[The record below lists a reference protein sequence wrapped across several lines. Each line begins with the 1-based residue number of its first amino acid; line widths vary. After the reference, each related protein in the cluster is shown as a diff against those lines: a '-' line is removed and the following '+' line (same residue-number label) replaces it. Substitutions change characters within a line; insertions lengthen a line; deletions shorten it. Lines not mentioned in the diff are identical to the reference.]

1 MSRLVSSLSNV
12 VQSAVQMAQDP
23 KWTLLAGR
31 VLWLFDALLSTAIL
45 FKINCLSLLP
55 FCLTSTDTEIDW
67 KAYMEQIEQYL
78 AGERD
83 YALIKG
89 GTGPLWFIHMS
100 ITIDISYPAG
110 HVWIYTALYKITS
123 NGKDV
128 FSAQVVF
135 VLLYLATL
143 GITISMYRAARVN
156 QRRGVSKIRS
166 LRISFHY
173 SVCQN
178 DYTAYTSSDFSTIAG
193 HNYFLSRLVGCLQD
207 DNGLPAASPT
217 PSHWES
223 K

>member
-1 MSRLVSSLSNV
+1 MDSAGRT
-12 VQSAVQMAQDP
+12 SAVAVRCAAEHRNLAQDQ
-23 KWTLLAGR
+23 
-31 VLWLFDALLSTAIL
+31 
-45 FKINCLSLLP
+45 LSLRAA
-55 FCLTSTDTEIDW
+55 FCLTFTDTEIDW
-67 KAYMEQIEQYL
+67 KAYMEQVGQYL

-89 GTGPLWFIHMS
+89 GTGPLWFIHLS

-156 QRRGVSKIRS
+156 QRRGVSKI
-166 LRISFHY
+166 
-173 SVCQN
+173 
-178 DYTAYTSSDFSTIAG
+178 
-193 HNYFLSRLVGCLQD
+193 
-207 DNGLPAASPT
+207 
-217 PSHWES
+217 
-223 K
+223 